1 MEKLNEPNEYKNC
14 YVAFLDML
22 GFKNICCSEQFNCA
36 MIKALFDDTELLV
49 SNYNNSL
56 AQVIVS
62 KETITNSNLMI
73 MSDSIVVSAPNTDKG
88 LLSILYQGSFIQN
101 MLLKNGIILRGG
113 VAEGKFFQ
121 YNNIMFGPAMVE
133 AYKIEAMAQYPRV
146 VISEN
151 IIKNLKGRNYLQ
163 KGNIQKYLSQDRD
176 SIQTQMELLIKQDN
190 DKKFYINHLNPME
203 ILKLS
208 NDKIAQES
216 IEKTIAKGLQIK
228 DTHTKEKYEWLQNY
242 YNQSMTFFN
251 IPKLSAEDIGEIVK
265 KMEKKD
271 NKNA

>member
-1 MEKLNEPNEYKNC
+1 
-14 YVAFLDML
+14 
-22 GFKNICCSEQFNCA
+22 
-36 MIKALFDDTELLV
+36 
-49 SNYNNSL
+49 
-56 AQVIVS
+56 
-62 KETITNSNLMI
+62 
-73 MSDSIVVSAPNTDKG
+73 
-88 LLSILYQGSFIQN
+88 
-101 MLLKNGIILRGG
+101 
-113 VAEGKFFQ
+113 
-121 YNNIMFGPAMVE
+121 MFGPAMVE

-251 IPKLSAEDIGEIVK
+251 IPKLSAEDIGKKKK